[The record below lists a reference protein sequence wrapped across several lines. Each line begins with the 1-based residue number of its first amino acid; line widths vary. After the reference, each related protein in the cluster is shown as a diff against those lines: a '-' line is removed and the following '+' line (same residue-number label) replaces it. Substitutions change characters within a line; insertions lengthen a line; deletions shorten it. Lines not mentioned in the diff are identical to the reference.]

1 MNIPVV
7 AIVGR
12 PNVGKSTLFNRLV
25 GGRAAIVDN
34 RPGVTRDRKHALA
47 EWTGHPFTLVDTGGY
62 LPGSDDKIER
72 AVVRQIQE
80 AIHEA
85 DLIVFLVDAKTGL
98 TEFDRELSVELKK
111 SGRPVLLT
119 VNKVD
124 SDAREL
130 NALEFFELGF
140 GDPMPVSAESGRNV
154 GDFLDKVI
162 ELLPATAAITTDNP
176 NGKLISLAIVGRP
189 NVGKSSL
196 VNALLG
202 EEKVIVTDIPGTT
215 RDAIDSKF
223 KYYSEE
229 FLIVDTAGLRRKSK
243 VRDAIEYYS
252 TLRSLESI
260 KRCDVT
266 ILMVDAMV
274 GMETQD
280 MRILGEAVR
289 MNKGVIITV
298 NKWDLVEK
306 DSNTARAHELQIR
319 ETLKNNDYL
328 PIVFISALTKQ
339 RIYKVVEIARAV
351 AEERKRTLKTSEL
364 NDYLAEATSRYAPP
378 SMDQREVKIKYCTQV
393 KSNPPVIA
401 FFTNAPDSIKPH
413 YRAYLEKQ
421 FRQRFGFLGVPLTMV
436 FRKK

>member
-1 MNIPVV
+1 MTIPVV

-12 PNVGKSTLFNRLV
+12 PNVGKSTLFNRLI
-25 GGRAAIVDN
+25 GGRAAIVDDQ
-34 RPGVTRDRKHALA
+34 PGVTRDRKYELT
-47 EWTGHPFTLVDTGGY
+47 EWSGRRFTLVDTGGY
-62 LPGSDDKIER
+62 LPDSDDKIER
-72 AVVRQIQE
+72 AVVQQIQE
-80 AIHEA
+80 AINEA
-85 DLIVFLVDAKTGL
+85 DLIVFLVDAKAGL
-98 TEFDRELSVELKK
+98 TEFDRVLSVLLKK

-124 SDAREL
+124 NDAREL
-130 NALEFFELGF
+130 HALEFFELGF
-140 GDPMPVSAESGRNV
+140 GDPTLVSAMAGRAT

-162 ELLPATAAITTDNP
+162 GLLPKAPPIVENV
-176 NGKLISLAIVGRP
+176 NGKAISLAIVGRP

-196 VNALLG
+196 VNALVG
-202 EEKVIVTDIPGTT
+202 AEKMIVTDIPGTT
-215 RDAIDSKF
+215 RDAIDTVL
-223 KYYSEE
+223 KYYGQE
-229 FLIVDTAGLRRKSK
+229 FLLIDTAGLRRKAK
-243 VRDAIEYYS
+243 VKDAIEYYS

-260 KRCDVT
+260 KRCDVAIVMIEAAT
-266 ILMVDAMV
+266 

-280 MRILGEAVR
+280 MRILGEAIR
-289 MNKGVIITV
+289 MNKGVIIAV

-306 DSNTARAHELQIR
+306 DSKTARAHELQIR

-328 PIVFISALTKQ
+328 PIIFISALTKQ
-339 RIYKVVEIARAV
+339 RIHKVIEAAKAV
-351 AEERKRTLKTSEL
+351 SEERKKTLKTSDL
-364 NDYLAEATSRYAPP
+364 NDYLTAATTRYAPP

-421 FRQRFGFLGVPLTMV
+421 FRQRFGFVGVPLTLA